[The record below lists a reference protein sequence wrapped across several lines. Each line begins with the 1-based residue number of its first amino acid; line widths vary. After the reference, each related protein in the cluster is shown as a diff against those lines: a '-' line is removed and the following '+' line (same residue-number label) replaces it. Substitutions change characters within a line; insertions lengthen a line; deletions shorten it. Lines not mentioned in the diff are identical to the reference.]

1 MRIKFSRLN
10 LESECAYDIINNKGF
25 LINDTPFSDIDKSI
39 RNIDGPRSPRYG
51 TTYGDNN
58 EFMDRYRCQ
67 CGKTIGAAFEGE
79 ECTFCHTKIEYKDVD
94 ILYTGWLNFYPYKII
109 NPLFYQRL
117 QSALSRKNLENII
130 SNENIITSSGII
142 RKHNDIIEVKKSML
156 TYHNIGLKEFYDNF
170 EEIMTYYKGK
180 RKQKA
185 DLIDSLIRDK
195 DMVWTSKLPVYSTI
209 LRPQGITVESYYF
222 SPIDKQIHPLTNIS
236 LNLRKASPIEVPLYL
251 YQVQMRANEL
261 WALNFSLI
269 DGKHGWTRANVLG
282 GEFNYSGRSVIVLDP
297 SLKIDEVDM
306 PYKAF
311 IEQYKGTIIKRIIR
325 DRGWTITKA
334 SNYVA
339 SKFMYDDY
347 IYKIMCD
354 IIKEEQPKIILNRNP
369 TITFGSILMMKI
381 RKIKKDSDD
390 VTLAIPSAILPGLNA
405 DFDGDVLNDLAL
417 TMEEFWELFDGF
429 SPKNMLINRTDETI
443 RYDVSA
449 LENITIA
456 ILSDN

>member
-1 MRIKFSRLN
+1 M
-10 LESECAYDIINNKGF
+10 
-25 LINDTPFSDIDKSI
+25 
-39 RNIDGPRSPRYG
+39 
-51 TTYGDNN
+51 
-58 EFMDRYRCQ
+58 
-67 CGKTIGAAFEGE
+67 
-79 ECTFCHTKIEYKDVD
+79 
-94 ILYTGWLNFYPYKII
+94 
-109 NPLFYQRL
+109 
-117 QSALSRKNLENII
+117 
-130 SNENIITSSGII
+130 
-142 RKHNDIIEVKKSML
+142 
-156 TYHNIGLKEFYDNF
+156 
-170 EEIMTYYKGK
+170 
-180 RKQKA
+180 
-185 DLIDSLIRDK
+185 
-195 DMVWTSKLPVYSTI
+195 
-209 LRPQGITVESYYF
+209 
-222 SPIDKQIHPLTNIS
+222 TNIS

-297 SLKIDEVDM
+297 TLKIDEVDM

-390 VTLAIPSAILPGLNA
+390 VTLAIPSAILPGQKAAHSLLYA
-405 DFDGDVLNDLAL
+405 GKRCA
-417 TMEEFWELFDGF
+417 
-429 SPKNMLINRTDETI
+429 
-443 RYDVSA
+443 
-449 LENITIA
+449 
-456 ILSDN
+456 